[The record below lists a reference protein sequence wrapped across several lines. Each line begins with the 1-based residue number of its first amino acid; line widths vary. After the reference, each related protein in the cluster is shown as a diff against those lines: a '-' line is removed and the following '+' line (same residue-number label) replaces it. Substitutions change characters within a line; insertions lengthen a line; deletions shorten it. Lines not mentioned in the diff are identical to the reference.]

1 MKNPVKELHYIFYLP
16 GTGGNFMLRLFSL
29 SEDTQFLWIRG
40 SCGCVPAN
48 NSLEE
53 KLKWY
58 SFKESDASN
67 WSSDAHLLPYG
78 VYFQDPTVFY
88 NPGTKLI
95 AASHFLNHV
104 PYQNTFNFIG
114 RSDITEKYYY
124 IDVNEDTYRFMN
136 RYLKIDLQEHNT
148 FGGESWQVKDKTLSY
163 GIPVEPIYLQK
174 MLDSDQGFLE
184 EYHRV
189 CALMTLEPVG
199 DNTALEF
206 FHHWRKIRVDNP
218 NLR

>member
-88 NPGTKLI
+88 NLGTKLI
-95 AASHFLNHV
+95 AASHFLNNP
-104 PYQNTFNFIG
+104 PYRGNFNFIG
-114 RSDITEKYYY
+114 RSDITEKRS
-124 IDVNEDTYRFMN
+124 EEHTSE
-136 RYLKIDLQEHNT
+136 LQSH
-148 FGGESWQVKDKTLSY
+148 
-163 GIPVEPIYLQK
+163 
-174 MLDSDQGFLE
+174 
-184 EYHRV
+184 
-189 CALMTLEPVG
+189 
-199 DNTALEF
+199 
-206 FHHWRKIRVDNP
+206 
-218 NLR
+218 